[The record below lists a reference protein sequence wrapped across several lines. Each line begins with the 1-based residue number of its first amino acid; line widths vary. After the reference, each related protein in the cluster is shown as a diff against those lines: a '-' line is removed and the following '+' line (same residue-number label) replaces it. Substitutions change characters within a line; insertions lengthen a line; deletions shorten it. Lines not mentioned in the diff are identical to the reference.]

1 MAELIA
7 DEIYKIDIP
16 LPNNPLKT
24 STVILYA
31 AGSEASD

>member
-16 LPNNPLKT
+16 LPNNPLKNLN
-24 STVILYA
+24 SYFICGRERSL
-31 AGSEASD
+31 